1 MIIMNVI
8 VCIECGFEFE
18 FDEYVNGGDPICPC
32 CGYVFVD
39 EFDHVDYSDPFG
51 YGGDDLSGSGDYP
64 EY

>member
-1 MIIMNVI
+1 MNVI
-8 VCIECGFEFE
+8 VCNVCECEFE
-18 FDEYVNGGDPICPC
+18 FDEYVDEVAICPE
-32 CGYVFVD
+32 CGNEVNVS